1 MFNKIK
7 YYLLLLIIPIAIFGY
22 NNIKSKDN
30 YNKLKTFTEILRLV
44 NDNYYEDV
52 DLDKII
58 DGAIVGMLDELD
70 PHSTYIPSE
79 SLKNINEQFTGKF
92 EGIGIEFDILDNY
105 ITVISPIPGT
115 PSDRAGL
122 QSGDK
127 LIEINDTSAYK
138 ITFDEVFNKLRGPKG
153 SKVNLTIK
161 RPNIK
166 DKIKVTLIRDEIPI
180 FSVLAS
186 FLIDDITGY
195 IKINR
200 FASTTSEEFQNAVDL
215 LLNDGMKQLVI
226 DLRNNGGGL
235 MDEAIKMVDFFVS
248 SNDKILITKGKI
260 IGSDN
265 IYYASKKAPYKN
277 IPVITIINRGSASAS
292 EIVSG
297 AFQDLDR
304 GIVIGETSFGKGLV
318 QRQFPLYSDGSAA
331 RITIARYYT
340 PSGRL
345 IQRDYDATYEEYYS
359 DLIQE
364 NREASDS
371 TLNEK
376 PKYLT
381 LKGRTVYGGGGIMP
395 DYYIPIKNELSETSV
410 NIFTHPDRIV
420 FNFASTLSQ
429 KINKSFSDY
438 EIFYNKFKIIT
449 DDKENFLE
457 ILKEKKIIYNDDE
470 LNNDW
475 DYIENR
481 IKAEIAS
488 SIWGKQFL
496 FKTNIK
502 NDDQIQAAFDYF
514 EEASRLIQ
522 VN

>member
-7 YYLLLLIIPIAIFGY
+7 YYLLLIIIPIAIFGY
-22 NNIKSKDN
+22 NNIKSKDS
-30 YNKLKTFTEILRLV
+30 YNKLKTFTEVLRLV

-79 SLKNINEQFTGKF
+79 SLKNINEQFAGKF

-153 SKVNLTIK
+153 SKVKLTIK

-166 DKIKVTLIRDEIPI
+166 ETINITLIRDEIPI

-186 FLIDDITGY
+186 FLIDNITGY
-195 IKINR
+195 VKINR
-200 FASTTSEEFQNAVDL
+200 FSSTTSEEFQNAVDL
-215 LLNDGMKQLVI
+215 LLDEGMQQLVI

-235 MDEAIKMVDFFVS
+235 MDEAIKMVDLFVS

-304 GIVIGETSFGKGLV
+304 GIVVGETSFGKGLV
-318 QRQFPLYSDGSAA
+318 QRQFPIYSDGSAA

-345 IQRDYDATYEEYYS
+345 IQRDYDETYEEYYS

-364 NREASDS
+364 NREATDS

-381 LKGRTVYGGGGIMP
+381 LKGRTVFGGGGITP
-395 DYYIPIKNELSETSV
+395 DYHIPSKNELSETSL
-410 NIFTHPDRIV
+410 NILTHPDRII
-420 FNFASTLSQ
+420 FNFASQLNPTVNQLYL
-429 KINKSFSDY
+429 NYNDFY
-438 EIFYNKFKIIT
+438 EKYQISK
-449 DDKENFLE
+449 
-457 ILKEKKIIYNDDE
+457 KEKITFIDVLKQKNINYDNEE

-475 DYIENR
+475 NYIENR

-496 FKTNIK
+496 FKTNVK
-502 NDDQIQAAFDYF
+502 TDDQVQAVFNYF
-514 EEASRLIQ
+514 KEASKLIQ